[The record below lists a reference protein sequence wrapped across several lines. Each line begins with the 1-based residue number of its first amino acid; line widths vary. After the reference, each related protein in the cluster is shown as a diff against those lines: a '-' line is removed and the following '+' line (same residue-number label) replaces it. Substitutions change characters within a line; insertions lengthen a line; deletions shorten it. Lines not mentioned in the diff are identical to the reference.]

1 MITFVLLAVAMI
13 AAAVLILLLPLR
25 KEMHLNRGDQEDN
38 LRILRDQLAQL
49 ELDQKEGRLDQEQ
62 LRQAQQDIEK
72 RVLLEESAIR
82 ADLPPETTSV
92 RRKVWGTVTA
102 VGVGVPLLS
111 VVFYITVGNPFVIE
125 GFDAPMQQTA
135 QQPPMTQQDIEN
147 MVKRLED
154 RMKANPND
162 PEGWRM
168 LSRSYATMDRI
179 PEATQ
184 AYAKALALSPNDP
197 IMMIDY
203 ADLLAFQNQSAQGEP
218 LRLTLKALEMLPD
231 NIKGLALAGTALYE
245 AGNFKEAQRYWG
257 RALALADPG
266 SPLADAMSENIQAAR
281 NAASAK
287 K

>member
-1 MITFVLLAVAMI
+1 MITFILIALAMI
-13 AAAVLILLLPLR
+13 AVAVLILLLPLR
-25 KEMHLNRGDQEDN
+25 KEVHLNRGDQEDN
-38 LRILRDQLAQL
+38 LQILRDQVAQL
-49 ELDQKEGRLDQEQ
+49 EIDHQEGRIDQEQ
-62 LRQAQQDIEK
+62 LLQAQREIEK

-82 ADLPPETTSV
+82 ADLPPESAPV
-92 RRKVWGTVTA
+92 RRKVWGTVAA
-102 VGVGVPLLS
+102 VGVGVPVLS
-111 VVFYITVGNPFVIE
+111 IVFYILVGNPFVIE
-125 GFDAPMQQTA
+125 GFSAPP
-135 QQPPMTQQDIEN
+135 QQPAMTQQDIEN

-154 RMKANPND
+154 RLKANPND

-168 LSRSYATMDRI
+168 LSRSYATMDRM

-184 AYAKALALSPNDP
+184 AYAKALALAPNDP
-197 IMMIDY
+197 VMMIDY

-231 NIKGLALAGTALYE
+231 SIKGLALAGTAFYE

-266 SPLADAMSENIQAAR
+266 SPLANAMSENIQAAKD
-281 NAASAK
+281 AAAAK